1 MSNNN
6 NNNNNGIC
14 ALLSTLPPQYPVES
28 IVVDGFEED
37 VNAFVTLNR
46 NTNLA
51 YFTEPGGGLV
61 VADCRRISEIDFPPV
76 A

>member
-1 MSNNN
+1 MNNN
-6 NNNNNGIC
+6 YHNNNNGIC
-14 ALLSTLPPQYPVES
+14 GLLSNLPPQYPVES

-37 VNAFVTLNR
+37 VNAFVSFNR

-51 YFTEPGGGLV
+51 FFTETGGGLV
-61 VADCRRISEIDFPPV
+61 VADCRRISLIDFPPV